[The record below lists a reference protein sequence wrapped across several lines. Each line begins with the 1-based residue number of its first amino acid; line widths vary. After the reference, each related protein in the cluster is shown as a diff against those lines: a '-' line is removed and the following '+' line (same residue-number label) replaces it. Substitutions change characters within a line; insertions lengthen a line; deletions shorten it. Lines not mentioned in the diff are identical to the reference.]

1 MLFIF
6 PCHGVEIN
14 RNRCRFHAFSII
26 IKPDVP
32 TLAIAIIF
40 FLVKREL
47 TVRNRTIAYTLV
59 IYIISHFRSET
70 YASGR

>member
-6 PCHGVEIN
+6 PCHRVEIN

-40 FLVKREL
+40 FLVVLQPKLLCQGPSQSYRWEGTPTGIL
-47 TVRNRTIAYTLV
+47 
-59 IYIISHFRSET
+59 
-70 YASGR
+70 